1 MKLQENINRIK
12 EVMGLI
18 NEQNAMLN
26 VSDDHKKQMDT
37 IINPIMEKTK
47 QYYIDHYN
55 KPETIAKFKN
65 QNNAN
70 IIKQFIP
77 TLNHRLYVSNTTEFG
92 GVDSNY
98 PGTIFLNSYLLF
110 TKQGEIIKQKDGT
123 LADTIV
129 HEMAHCIEDKLKALG
144 ENTIVSTYFYAA
156 NETEEYI
163 LSDSES
169 YARIQRLRNILGLT
183 PNADAVEIRD
193 KMLEF
198 INAGKMTFPN
208 TKVIN
213 SNKKNAIAFAP
224 TKEVLI
230 GTKERNPNYYKL
242 YEFFSKMRINNT
254 EVHDIALLLAKC
266 SSVSYNNDYVYI
278 NFERLAY
285 YAKSVVNAP
294 KKSNTITQPT

>member
-1 MKLQENINRIK
+1 MNLNENINRIK
-12 EVMGLI
+12 QVMGLL
-18 NEQNAMLN
+18 NEQDVKLTMK
-26 VSDDHKKQMDT
+26 DEYKKQMDT

-47 QYYIDHYN
+47 QYYIGHYN

-65 QNNAN
+65 QNNPN

-77 TLNHRLYVSNTTEFG
+77 TITHRLYVSNTTEFG
-92 GVDSNY
+92 GVDPNY
-98 PGTIFLNSYLLF
+98 PSTIYLNSYLLF
-110 TKQGEIIKQKDGT
+110 TKQGEIIKQKDDT
-123 LADTIV
+123 LVDTIV
-129 HEMAHCIEDKLKALG
+129 HEMAHCIEVKLKAIG
-144 ENTIVSTYFYAA
+144 ENTIVPTYFYAA

-198 INAGKMTFPN
+198 INAGKITFPN
-208 TKVIN
+208 TKVID
-213 SNKKNAIAFAP
+213 SDRKNAIAFAP

-266 SSVSYNNDYVYI
+266 SYVSYDNTYVYI
-278 NFERLAY
+278 DFERLAY
-285 YAKSVVNAP
+285 YAKSVVNLA
-294 KKSNTITQPT
+294 KKTNTQTT